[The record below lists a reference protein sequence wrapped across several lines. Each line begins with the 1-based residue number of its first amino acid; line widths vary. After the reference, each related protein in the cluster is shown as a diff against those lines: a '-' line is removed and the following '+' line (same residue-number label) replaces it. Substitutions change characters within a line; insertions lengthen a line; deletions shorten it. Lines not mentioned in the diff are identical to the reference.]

1 MPDPQHIAAL
11 EQIIRARRSVRSFS
25 GQVSE
30 ETLRKIVESAL
41 YAPYAA
47 GTGIPFKD
55 IRRIFI
61 FRQGTASMMQAQEI
75 IQEHLR
81 SNAFKLRLAAVF
93 SKKMRTLAGRVKASA
108 EKGIPSLREGSL
120 IVAAE
125 KRGFPPFAEQSLAH
139 VMQNMWLTAAAH
151 GVGLQLLS
159 LTGGLAKNQ
168 GFMQLLGLPAKE
180 WALSGCAVGIPK
192 QIPPARE
199 ERTTDDFISWLD

>member
-1 MPDPQHIAAL
+1 MSDIEQISSL
-11 EQIIRARRSVRSFS
+11 EHIIRARRSIRSFS
-25 GQVSE
+25 GQVSD

-47 GTGIPFKD
+47 GTGIPFKE

-61 FRQGTASMMQAQEI
+61 FRQQTAAMTQAQEI

-81 SNAFKLRLAAVF
+81 RSAFKLRLAAVF
-93 SKKMRTLAGRVKASA
+93 SKKMRTLAGRVQASA
-108 EKGIPSLREGSL
+108 EKGIPSLCEGSL

-125 KRGFPPFAEQSLAH
+125 QKGFPAVEAQSLAH

-159 LTGGLAKNQ
+159 LTGGLANNKQ
-168 GFMQLLGLPAKE
+168 FMQLLGLPPNK
-180 WALSGCAVGIPK
+180 WALSGCVVGIPK
-192 QIPPARE
+192 HVPAARE
-199 ERTTDDFISWLD
+199 QRNADDFIFWLK

>member
-1 MPDPQHIAAL
+1 D
-11 EQIIRARRSVRSFS
+11 
-25 GQVSE
+25 
-30 ETLRKIVESAL
+30 ETLQMIVESAL

-61 FRQGTASMMQAQEI
+61 FRQNTTAMMQAQEI

-81 SNAFKLRLAAVF
+81 RSAFKLRLAAVF
-93 SKKMRTLAGRVKASA
+93 SKKMRTLSERVKASA

-125 KRGFPPFAEQSLAH
+125 KKGFPPVAEQSLAH
-139 VMQNMWLTAAAH
+139 VMQNMWLTATAH

-159 LTGGLAKNQ
+159 LTGGLAKNKR
-168 GFMQLLGLPAKE
+168 FMQLLGLPLKE
-180 WALSGCAVGIPK
+180 WALSGCVVGIPK

-199 ERTTDDFISWLD
+199 ERTAEDFISWLN